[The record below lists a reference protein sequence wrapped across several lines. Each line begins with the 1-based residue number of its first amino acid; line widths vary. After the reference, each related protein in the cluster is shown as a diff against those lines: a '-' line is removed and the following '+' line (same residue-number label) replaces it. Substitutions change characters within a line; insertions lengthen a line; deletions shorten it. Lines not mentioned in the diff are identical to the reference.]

1 MWSLSYSTLKCNLNT
16 CHGSCGGCALIV
28 ILSHSSAIMPLCPFS
43 LPYSVLLSPDS
54 VILFSP
60 FQAAED
66 ARRQMGN
73 RRFYDQ
79 MLMDACHHHQL
90 KVTDEVDVTTMKE
103 YMQVRFTACV
113 CVHSWSTF
121 FCTIRAAEGFVIWLA
136 FDKFSRQH
144 DIGNQQ

>member
-1 MWSLSYSTLKCNLNT
+1 MAMLLYPYSATLPYSTILNRDSAIMLHMLLYSTLC
-16 CHGSCGGCALIV
+16 
-28 ILSHSSAIMPLCPFS
+28 
-43 LPYSVLLSPDS
+43 VLLSHI
-54 VILFSP
+54 ILP
-60 FQAAED
+60 PLQAAED

-103 YMQVRFTACV
+103 YMQVRFTARV

-121 FCTIRAAEGFVIWLA
+121 FCMIRAAEGFVIWLA
-136 FDKFSRQH
+136 FDEFSRHKCKQH
-144 DIGNQQ
+144 DIGNHQ